1 MLRLLGCEVSNSKDN
16 RPKTLLEE
24 ALGSEPERVIE
35 MPRSNVT
42 EVNTSFEWDSIP
54 NISRRSSRKNPWNPA
69 RNVMPEKSYYDL
81 QEVLDCFASRHGFDF
96 GSIEGDKV
104 VVYKERK
111 K

>member
-1 MLRLLGCEVSNSKDN
+1 MSNSKDN
-16 RPKTLLEE
+16 RPKTFLEE
-24 ALGSEPERVIE
+24 ALGLESERVIE
-35 MPRSNVT
+35 MPINNVV
-42 EVNTSFEWDSIP
+42 EVNTSPEFDLTQ

-96 GSIEGDKV
+96 GYIEGDKV
-104 VVYKERK
+104 VIYKERK

>member
-1 MLRLLGCEVSNSKDN
+1 MSNSKDN

-24 ALGSEPERVIE
+24 ALGVEPERVIE
-35 MPRSNVT
+35 MPRSDVV
-42 EVNTSFEWDSIP
+42 EVNTSLECNSIP
-54 NISRRSSRKNPWNPA
+54 NISRQSSRKNPWNPA

>member
-1 MLRLLGCEVSNSKDN
+1 MSNPRDRRN
-16 RPKTLLEE
+16 KTVLEE
-24 ALGSEPERVIE
+24 ALGLEPERVIE
-35 MPRSNVT
+35 MPRDNVT
-42 EVNTSFEWDSIP
+42 EVNASFEWDSIP

-81 QEVLDCFASRHGFDF
+81 QDVLNWFASNNGFDT

>member
-1 MLRLLGCEVSNSKDN
+1 
-16 RPKTLLEE
+16 
-24 ALGSEPERVIE
+24 
-35 MPRSNVT
+35 
-42 EVNTSFEWDSIP
+42 
-54 NISRRSSRKNPWNPA
+54 
-69 RNVMPEKSYYDL
+69 MPEKSYYDL

>member
-1 MLRLLGCEVSNSKDN
+1 MSNQKDN
-16 RPKTLLEE
+16 RPKTFLEE

-35 MPRSNVT
+35 MPRNNVT
-42 EVNTSFEWDSIP
+42 EVNTSPEFDSIP
-54 NISRRSSRKNPWNPA
+54 NITSRSVWVKSPA
-69 RNVMPEKSYYDL
+69 RKLTPEKSYYDL
-81 QEVLDCFASRHGFDF
+81 QDVLNWFASHNGFDT

>member
-1 MLRLLGCEVSNSKDN
+1 MSNPRDRRN
-16 RPKTLLEE
+16 KTVLEE
-24 ALGSEPERVIE
+24 ALGLEPERVIE

-42 EVNTSFEWDSIP
+42 EVNTSPKFDSIP
-54 NISRRSSRKNPWNPA
+54 NISRQSSRKNPWNPA

-104 VVYKERK
+104 VIYKERK